1 MYKPGSFADVVN
13 TIFQDQLI
21 KGKGGVTKVDDIL
34 AQAAEL
40 GRTDVYLKILRSKHG
55 DNLPLDVSVRGM
67 IETKLLYM
75 HLKR

>member
-34 AQAAEL
+34 NQAEL
-40 GRTDVYLKILRSKHG
+40 GRTDVYLKILRSKPG
-55 DNLPLDVSVRGM
+55 DNLPLDVSVRD
-67 IETKLLYM
+67 L
-75 HLKR
+75 

>member
-34 AQAAEL
+34 VQAE
-40 GRTDVYLKILRSKHG
+40 S
-55 DNLPLDVSVRGM
+55 
-67 IETKLLYM
+67 
-75 HLKR
+75 